1 MVGVC
6 PRRLLEGCAHQKGA
20 ELGGPGVGRRYHSDG
35 LLLSWVPGR
44 SVRWSVCPA
53 APSPR
58 LAPER
63 AERAGQGRRPGP
75 HSEGR
80 RGDWGRGSGRR
91 GAGETGGDRG
101 RSGRVEAEARAART
115 GHLRG
120 AAAGAGRGGRRARP
134 GRRDSRVGPGGA
146 TAAPAQ
152 PAAAR
157 DENQAPRSG
166 PRAAPAAKSSAGRPP
181 PAPPPAAPTVQTRRA
196 RPRHRRLRPG
206 VESLPPPLPTCGIL
220 KPQFL
225 RL

>member
-44 SVRWSVCPA
+44 SVCWSVCPA

-80 RGDWGRGSGRR
+80 RGRLGERERAPGSRRDRRRSGPKRESRGR
-91 GAGETGGDRG
+91 GAGGADRPPP
-101 RSGRVEAEARAART
+101 
-115 GHLRG
+115 
-120 AAAGAGRGGRRARP
+120 RGGRR
-134 GRRDSRVGPGGA
+134 GG
-146 TAAPAQ
+146 
-152 PAAAR
+152 
-157 DENQAPRSG
+157 
-166 PRAAPAAKSSAGRPP
+166 AGRPQGP
-181 PAPPPAAPTVQTRRA
+181 PGSARLPRGTRRRDGSPRPA
-196 RPRHRRLRPG
+196 RRG
-206 VESLPPPLPTCGIL
+206 A
-220 KPQFL
+220 
-225 RL
+225 